1 MISTIKNRFTNSSTM
16 DMTKGKPYK
25 VIIAFAIPLMIG
37 NIFQQLYSM
46 VDTMV
51 VGRFIGTNALAAVGA
66 TSPVVQLLIGLIVG
80 LTGGL
85 SVVVAQKFGAG
96 AKKLTRKS
104 IINGLYLTIAIS
116 IIITVLGLLLNRAL
130 FELINTAE
138 DIIDG
143 ALVYSSILFIGAIT
157 TAIYNY
163 EVAVLRAFGNSFIPL
178 VFLIISS
185 VLNVVLDIFFV
196 VSLGLGI
203 AGVGIATVLAQFI
216 SCILCYFYMRKS
228 FDVLTFEKDDYKLD
242 MSLIK
247 EQIRVGMPMAF
258 FQSLLSISFLFVQSA
273 LNTLGNNEVAAYTAA
288 YKMDT
293 LMLQILS
300 AFGTSI
306 STFTAQNYGSND
318 FDRVKQGAKSC
329 LKITITI
336 SIITALIVY
345 FFGETFMILFVGK
358 DESEVIRLGIQYVR
372 FTSCFYII
380 LGVNFVIRF
389 VLTGVGQ
396 AIVPL
401 GVGILEVF
409 IRALAAYYL
418 IYPLGF
424 TGMTYTNPLCW
435 GVSTLLIALT
445 YPTLLN
451 KSFNKKYQRLVE
463 NYS

>member
-66 TSPVVQLLIGLIVG
+66 TSTVVQLLIGLIVG

>member
-25 VIIAFAIPLMIG
+25 VIIAFAILLMIG

>member
-37 NIFQQLYSM
+37 NVFQQLYSM

>member
-25 VIIAFAIPLMIG
+25 VIIAFAILLMIG

-451 KSFNKKYQRLVE
+451 KSFNKKYQRLVG

>member
-66 TSPVVQLLIGLIVG
+66 TSTVVQLLIGLIVG

-203 AGVGIATVLAQFI
+203 AWVGIATVLAQFI